1 MDQLT
6 SPSQTPIDAEADR
19 PSDAQDDTD
28 LVLYSLDELFGE
40 QPPWYVEEG
49 WSNPADLS
57 TSEEDDVPLV
67 DVKFASGAQ
76 HKSVITLDL
85 ACDLSVVDAF
95 HVDVLSMLEHDV
107 KLAMLFRTAGG
118 NAFETPQVAVG
129 PEWNGVCF
137 SLVDADMKSNT
148 SDPPWAGY
156 RVAFEPRDEVTQI
169 SLLIYGGQQ
178 AGVVRFGP
186 LLAQLEDGV
195 SLDSDG
201 EGEAEDPVEDKAEHE
216 VEDKAEGE
224 AEDKG
229 EADSDHEAS

>member
-6 SPSQTPIDAEADR
+6 SPSQSPIDAETEPHR
-19 PSDAQDDTD
+19 EFEDDSD

-67 DVKFASGAQ
+67 DVQFAPGPQ

-85 ACDLSVVDAF
+85 AADLSDVDAF
-95 HVDVLSMLEHDV
+95 HIDVLSMLEHDI
-107 KLAMLFRTAGG
+107 KLAMLFRTTAG
-118 NAFETPQVAVG
+118 NAFETPQVAIESG
-129 PEWNGVCF
+129 WNGVCF
-137 SLVDADMKSNT
+137 SLVDADLKSNT

-156 RVAFEPRDEVTQI
+156 RVAFEPRDEVAQI
-169 SLLIYGGQQ
+169 SLLIYGGPQ

-186 LLAQLEDGV
+186 LLAQLAEGL
-195 SLDSDG
+195 SLGLDG
-201 EGEAEDPVEDKAEHE
+201 ED
-216 VEDKAEGE
+216 E
-224 AEDKG
+224 AEDKADDSSEDDG
-229 EADSDHEAS
+229 EDEAS